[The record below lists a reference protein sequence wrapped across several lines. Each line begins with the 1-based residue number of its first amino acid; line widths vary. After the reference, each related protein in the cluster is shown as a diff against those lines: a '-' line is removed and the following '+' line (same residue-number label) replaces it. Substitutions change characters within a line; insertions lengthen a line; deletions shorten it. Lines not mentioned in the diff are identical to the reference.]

1 MALTEIV
8 PAATRAKA
16 RPGAGEP
23 STSLAPL
30 VQLLL
35 GGALVLAAFA
45 LWLVPAAGGSPSL
58 MLVKLGFSVAMLT
71 GGLGLFSGALH
82 RKV

>member
-1 MALTEIV
+1 MALIEIV
-8 PAATRAKA
+8 PTATRDNA
-16 RPGAGEP
+16 RAHDGER

-30 VQLLL
+30 VQLLV
-35 GGALVLAAFA
+35 GGALVLATFA
-45 LWLVPAAGGSPSL
+45 LWLVPAATVSPSL
-58 MLVKLGFSVAMLT
+58 MLFKLGLSVAMLT